1 MGGGREGEKKKGEG
15 EQEKEAVRGGGE
27 EEGEGEVV
35 VLNAFS
41 SMLYSCFIV
50 QQVAGGKEALYSL
63 QGW

>member
-27 EEGEGEVV
+27 EEGEGEEVV

-41 SMLYSCFIV
+41 SMLYCATGV
-50 QQVAGGKEALYSL
+50 
-63 QGW
+63 WR